1 MKKKLLWFLITIL
14 LIPLP
19 LKAVVPITTRKY
31 VNDSARLLTEEAK
44 DYISKYSDFLYKNKK
59 IDIYVITVK
68 NLEGLSIEEYCNEV
82 FESYKISEKGL
93 LILASK
99 EDRRMRV
106 QAGEKLSEIMDDDF
120 IDNYIKQYFMPYL
133 EREEWND
140 GIINGYSAFYKYICE
155 KYNIDASSM
164 EVTDQLDFITKN
176 KTAFSLLIVFL
187 CIFFANQISN
197 FFLATQKNVAM
208 SGGDIIKIGFL
219 ILCNIAVLTFA
230 YVLEPIYIIFGL
242 AYEGFILYSNL
253 KKKEPS
259 KKSTPK
265 KKKKEPKKKKRRR
278 KS

>member
-120 IDNYIKQYFMPYL
+120 IENYIKQYFMPYL